1 MSKDKGVVDFSGD
14 SDYAARIAAAKSGAV
29 PVGGAP
35 MPTIP
40 RLDSQP
46 PDPKAPPR
54 ATPSASTLLTPEARA
69 ELERQGRLIP
79 GVGSAYAV
87 NQPLAGTTPP
97 KEGEQTFANPPRPE
111 GAGLRPETVE
121 QLKAVAKQA
130 PEAEEDKIAKDL
142 ADPEAGF
149 PFDEFSA
156 QARSLINNKRR
167 REIIEARI
175 TDRIDLE
182 DLLVHMELRQQVP
195 IIPGRF
201 MPTFRSVGGHE
212 DIWIKRQMG
221 VETGS
226 ETYITDRYAMMNL
239 VAGLYAIN
247 GKILPSHLD
256 KEGYVDQM
264 AYDAKYRQ
272 VLRYPWQI
280 LADLSVNYVWFCRRV
295 ERAMVVDEI
304 KGF

>member
-1 MSKDKGVVDFSGD
+1 
-14 SDYAARIAAAKSGAV
+14 
-29 PVGGAP
+29 
-35 MPTIP
+35 
-40 RLDSQP
+40 
-46 PDPKAPPR
+46 
-54 ATPSASTLLTPEARA
+54 
-69 ELERQGRLIP
+69 
-79 GVGSAYAV
+79 
-87 NQPLAGTTPP
+87 
-97 KEGEQTFANPPRPE
+97 
-111 GAGLRPETVE
+111 VE